1 MEKIVCSRPFKNK
14 RKKNKIKNQK
24 IRTKKFSSFLS
35 FSLSRKKKLFMVFF
49 IYNLLLVVDSE
60 GIELNRI
67 GTTSFDFY
75 DY

>member
-1 MEKIVCSRPFKNK
+1 
-14 RKKNKIKNQK
+14 
-24 IRTKKFSSFLS
+24 
-35 FSLSRKKKLFMVFF
+35 
-49 IYNLLLVVDSE
+49 LLLVVDSE